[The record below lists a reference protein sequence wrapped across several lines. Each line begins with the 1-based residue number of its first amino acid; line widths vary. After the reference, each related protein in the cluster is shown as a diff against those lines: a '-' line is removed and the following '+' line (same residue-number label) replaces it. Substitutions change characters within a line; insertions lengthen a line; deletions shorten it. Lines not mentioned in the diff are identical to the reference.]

1 MEGVLDLREKLAKL
15 MYGRY
20 GVDQLGRAMLIFAL
34 VLCVLSL
41 FVPRRLSGIIY
52 YISLILIILM
62 YIRMIP
68 TSDVI
73 NPMESPAPKSFLYN
87 IISGL
92 KASFLRKFQREK
104 EIFSQRRFYHF
115 YRCPRCRQRIRI
127 PRGKGRIEIRCPKC
141 SQTFIKKS

>member
-1 MEGVLDLREKLAKL
+1 MREKLAKL

-52 YISLILIILM
+52 NISLILIILM
-62 YIRMIP
+62 YIRMF
-68 TSDVI
+68 S
-73 NPMESPAPKSFLYN
+73 KN
-87 IISGL
+87 IQKRYQENNKYLSL
-92 KASFLRKFQREK
+92 KASFLRKFHREK

-127 PRGKGRIEIRCPKC
+127 PRGKGRIEIRCPKF

>member
-1 MEGVLDLREKLAKL
+1 MREKLAKL

-20 GVDQLGRAMLIFAL
+20 GVDQLGRSMLIFAL

-62 YIRMIP
+62 YIRMF
-68 TSDVI
+68 S
-73 NPMESPAPKSFLYN
+73 KN
-87 IISGL
+87 IQKRYHENNKYLSL

>member
-34 VLCVLSL
+34 VLCELSL

-62 YIRMIP
+62 YIRMF
-68 TSDVI
+68 S
-73 NPMESPAPKSFLYN
+73 KN
-87 IISGL
+87 IQKRYQENNKYLSL

>member
-62 YIRMIP
+62 YIRMF
-68 TSDVI
+68 S
-73 NPMESPAPKSFLYN
+73 KN
-87 IISGL
+87 IQKRYQENNKYLSL
-92 KASFLRKFQREK
+92 KASFLGKFQREK

>member
-1 MEGVLDLREKLAKL
+1 MREKLAKL

-62 YIRMIP
+62 YIRMF
-68 TSDVI
+68 S
-73 NPMESPAPKSFLYN
+73 KN
-87 IISGL
+87 IQKRYQENNKYLSL

-104 EIFSQRRFYHF
+104 KIFSQRRFYHF

>member
-1 MEGVLDLREKLAKL
+1 MEGVLDLREKVAKL

-62 YIRMIP
+62 YIRMF
-68 TSDVI
+68 S
-73 NPMESPAPKSFLYN
+73 KN
-87 IISGL
+87 IQKRYQENNKYLSL

>member
-1 MEGVLDLREKLAKL
+1 MREKLAKL

-62 YIRMIP
+62 YIRMF
-68 TSDVI
+68 S
-73 NPMESPAPKSFLYN
+73 KN
-87 IISGL
+87 IQKRYQENNKYLSL
-92 KASFLRKFQREK
+92 KASFLGKFQREK

>member
-62 YIRMIP
+62 YIRMF
-68 TSDVI
+68 S
-73 NPMESPAPKSFLYN
+73 KN
-87 IISGL
+87 IQKRYQENNKYLSL
-92 KASFLRKFQREK
+92 KASFLRKFHREK
-104 EIFSQRRFYHF
+104 EIVSQRRFYHF

>member
-1 MEGVLDLREKLAKL
+1 MREKLAKL

-62 YIRMIP
+62 YIRMF
-68 TSDVI
+68 S
-73 NPMESPAPKSFLYN
+73 KN
-87 IISGL
+87 IQKRYQENNKYLSL

>member
-62 YIRMIP
+62 YIRMF
-68 TSDVI
+68 S
-73 NPMESPAPKSFLYN
+73 KN
-87 IISGL
+87 IQKRYQENNKYLSL

-127 PRGKGRIEIRCPKC
+127 PRGKGRIEIRGPKC

>member
-1 MEGVLDLREKLAKL
+1 MREKLAKL

-62 YIRMIP
+62 YIRMF
-68 TSDVI
+68 S
-73 NPMESPAPKSFLYN
+73 KN
-87 IISGL
+87 IQKRYQENNKYLSL

-127 PRGKGRIEIRCPKC
+127 PRGKGRIEIRCPTC

>member
-20 GVDQLGRAMLIFAL
+20 GVDQLGRSMLIFAL

-62 YIRMIP
+62 YIRMF
-68 TSDVI
+68 S
-73 NPMESPAPKSFLYN
+73 KN
-87 IISGL
+87 IQKRYQENNKYLNL

>member
-20 GVDQLGRAMLIFAL
+20 GVDQLGRSMLIFAL

-52 YISLILIILM
+52 YISIILIILM
-62 YIRMIP
+62 YIRMF
-68 TSDVI
+68 S
-73 NPMESPAPKSFLYN
+73 KN
-87 IISGL
+87 IQKRYQENNKYLSL

>member
-52 YISLILIILM
+52 YISLIILLA
-62 YIRMIP
+62 IC
-68 TSDVI
+68 SAV
-73 NPMESPAPKSFLYN
+73 SPYCCH
-87 IISGL
+87 I
-92 KASFLRKFQREK
+92 
-104 EIFSQRRFYHF
+104 
-115 YRCPRCRQRIRI
+115 YR
-127 PRGKGRIEIRCPKC
+127 
-141 SQTFIKKS
+141 

>member
-20 GVDQLGRAMLIFAL
+20 GVDQLGRSMLIFAL
-34 VLCVLSL
+34 VLCVISL

-62 YIRMIP
+62 YIRMF
-68 TSDVI
+68 S
-73 NPMESPAPKSFLYN
+73 KN
-87 IISGL
+87 IQKRYQENNKYLSL

>member
-1 MEGVLDLREKLAKL
+1 MREKLAKL

-20 GVDQLGRAMLIFAL
+20 GIDQLGRAMLIFAL

-62 YIRMIP
+62 YIRMF
-68 TSDVI
+68 S
-73 NPMESPAPKSFLYN
+73 KN
-87 IISGL
+87 IQKRYQENNKYLSL

>member
-1 MEGVLDLREKLAKL
+1 MREKLAKL

-62 YIRMIP
+62 YIRMF
-68 TSDVI
+68 S
-73 NPMESPAPKSFLYN
+73 KN
-87 IISGL
+87 IQKRYQENKKYLSL

>member
-1 MEGVLDLREKLAKL
+1 MREKLAKL

-52 YISLILIILM
+52 YISLILIIFM
-62 YIRMIP
+62 YIRMF
-68 TSDVI
+68 S
-73 NPMESPAPKSFLYN
+73 KN
-87 IISGL
+87 IQKRYQENNKYLSL

>member
-1 MEGVLDLREKLAKL
+1 MREKLAKL
-15 MYGRY
+15 MYGRC

-62 YIRMIP
+62 YIRMF
-68 TSDVI
+68 S
-73 NPMESPAPKSFLYN
+73 KN
-87 IISGL
+87 IQKRYQENNKYLSL

>member
-62 YIRMIP
+62 YIRMF
-68 TSDVI
+68 S
-73 NPMESPAPKSFLYN
+73 KN
-87 IISGL
+87 IQKRYQENNKYLSL

-141 SQTFIKKS
+141 SQTFIKRS

>member
-1 MEGVLDLREKLAKL
+1 MREKLAKL

-20 GVDQLGRAMLIFAL
+20 GVDQLGRSMLIFAL

-62 YIRMIP
+62 YIRMF
-68 TSDVI
+68 S
-73 NPMESPAPKSFLYN
+73 KN
-87 IISGL
+87 IQKRYQENNKYLSL

>member
-1 MEGVLDLREKLAKL
+1 MREKLAKL
-15 MYGRY
+15 MYVRY

-62 YIRMIP
+62 YIRMF
-68 TSDVI
+68 S
-73 NPMESPAPKSFLYN
+73 KN
-87 IISGL
+87 IQKRYQENNKYLSL

>member
-1 MEGVLDLREKLAKL
+1 MREKLAKL

-62 YIRMIP
+62 YIRMF
-68 TSDVI
+68 S
-73 NPMESPAPKSFLYN
+73 KN
-87 IISGL
+87 IQKRYQENNKYLSL

-104 EIFSQRRFYHF
+104 EIFSPRRFYHF

>member
-20 GVDQLGRAMLIFAL
+20 GVDQLGRSMLIFAL

-52 YISLILIILM
+52 YISLILIILI
-62 YIRMIP
+62 YIRMF
-68 TSDVI
+68 S
-73 NPMESPAPKSFLYN
+73 KN
-87 IISGL
+87 IQKRYQENNKYLSL

>member
-62 YIRMIP
+62 YIRMF
-68 TSDVI
+68 S
-73 NPMESPAPKSFLYN
+73 KN
-87 IISGL
+87 IQKRYQENNKYLSL

-104 EIFSQRRFYHF
+104 EIFSQRRFFHF

>member
-62 YIRMIP
+62 YIRMF
-68 TSDVI
+68 S
-73 NPMESPAPKSFLYN
+73 KN
-87 IISGL
+87 IQKRYQENNKYLSL

-141 SQTFIKKS
+141 SLTFIKKS

>member
-62 YIRMIP
+62 YIRMF
-68 TSDVI
+68 S
-73 NPMESPAPKSFLYN
+73 KN
-87 IISGL
+87 IQKRYQENNKYLSL
-92 KASFLRKFQREK
+92 KASYLRKFQREK

>member
-1 MEGVLDLREKLAKL
+1 MREKLAKL

-62 YIRMIP
+62 YIRMF
-68 TSDVI
+68 S
-73 NPMESPAPKSFLYN
+73 KN
-87 IISGL
+87 IQKRYQENNKYLSL

-104 EIFSQRRFYHF
+104 EIFCQRRFYHF

>member
-20 GVDQLGRAMLIFAL
+20 GVDQLGRSMLIFAL
-34 VLCVLSL
+34 VLCVISL

-62 YIRMIP
+62 YIRMF
-68 TSDVI
+68 S
-73 NPMESPAPKSFLYN
+73 KN
-87 IISGL
+87 IQKRYQENNKYLSL

-141 SQTFIKKS
+141 SQTFIKKT

>member
-20 GVDQLGRAMLIFAL
+20 GVDQLGRSMLIFAL

-62 YIRMIP
+62 YIRMF
-68 TSDVI
+68 S
-73 NPMESPAPKSFLYN
+73 KN
-87 IISGL
+87 IQKRYQENNKYLSL

-104 EIFSQRRFYHF
+104 EIFSQRRFYDF

>member
-62 YIRMIP
+62 YIRMF
-68 TSDVI
+68 S
-73 NPMESPAPKSFLYN
+73 KN
-87 IISGL
+87 IQKRYQENNKYLSL

-115 YRCPRCRQRIRI
+115 YRCPRCRQRSRS

>member
-1 MEGVLDLREKLAKL
+1 MREKLAKL

-20 GVDQLGRAMLIFAL
+20 GVDQLGRSMLIFAL

-62 YIRMIP
+62 YIRMF
-68 TSDVI
+68 S
-73 NPMESPAPKSFLYN
+73 KN
-87 IISGL
+87 IQKRYQENNKYLSL

-127 PRGKGRIEIRCPKC
+127 PRGNGRIEIRCPKC

>member
-20 GVDQLGRAMLIFAL
+20 GVDQLGRSMLIFAL

-52 YISLILIILM
+52 YFSLILIILM
-62 YIRMIP
+62 YIRMF
-68 TSDVI
+68 S
-73 NPMESPAPKSFLYN
+73 KN
-87 IISGL
+87 IQKRYQENNKYLSL

>member
-52 YISLILIILM
+52 YISLIFIILM
-62 YIRMIP
+62 YIRMF
-68 TSDVI
+68 S
-73 NPMESPAPKSFLYN
+73 KN
-87 IISGL
+87 IQKRYQENNKYLSL

>member
-1 MEGVLDLREKLAKL
+1 MREKLAKL
-15 MYGRY
+15 MNGRY
-20 GVDQLGRAMLIFAL
+20 GVDQLGRSMLIFAL

-62 YIRMIP
+62 YIRMF
-68 TSDVI
+68 S
-73 NPMESPAPKSFLYN
+73 KN
-87 IISGL
+87 IQKRYQENNKYLSL

>member
-62 YIRMIP
+62 YIRMFSKNIQ
-68 TSDVI
+68 
-73 NPMESPAPKSFLYN
+73 NLYQEN
-87 IISGL
+87 NKYLSL
-92 KASFLRKFQREK
+92 KASFLRKFHREK

>member
-15 MYGRY
+15 MYRRY
-20 GVDQLGRAMLIFAL
+20 GVDQLGRSMLIFAL

-62 YIRMIP
+62 YIRMF
-68 TSDVI
+68 S
-73 NPMESPAPKSFLYN
+73 KN
-87 IISGL
+87 IQKRYQENNKYLSL

>member
-15 MYGRY
+15 MYGRN

-62 YIRMIP
+62 YIRMF
-68 TSDVI
+68 S
-73 NPMESPAPKSFLYN
+73 KN
-87 IISGL
+87 IQKRYQENNKYLSL